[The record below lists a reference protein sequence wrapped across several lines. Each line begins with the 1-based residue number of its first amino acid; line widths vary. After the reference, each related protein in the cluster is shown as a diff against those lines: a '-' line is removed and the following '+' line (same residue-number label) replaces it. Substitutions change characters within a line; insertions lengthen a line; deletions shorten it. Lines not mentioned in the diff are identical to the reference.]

1 MVLLYQKQNV
11 VDIDFHLPDQ
21 LYLKDDI
28 VVDIGAFPSLPPLG
42 PLVLQVLVAAQIIL
56 QVPLRQDI
64 TALELVKGGQDI
76 PHPQDRAEK
85 RNEVL
90 FILLPNDPRF
100 RQRKFCQQLMDKSLI
115 AGVLGAVFICVTAEI
130 ILKAPQQ
137 YDAACLLVP
146 KERDGIVYPL
156 L

>member
-1 MVLLYQKQNV
+1 MEKTITISGQAVKLKATAAVPRLYRIKFRR
-11 VDIDFHLPDQ
+11 DI
-21 LYLKDDI
+21 I
-28 VVDIGAFPSLPPLG
+28 
-42 PLVLQVLVAAQIIL
+42 
-56 QVPLRQDI
+56 QDI

-146 KERDGIVYPL
+146 KERDGIVHPL